1 MVRFKYFLLPVLI
14 RGSMDWTAQWGLYQT
29 CISTPGMFV
38 DMHSSFLID
47 TLPPCVSSC
56 TTGTGNSIASNKFCT
71 KSSSYAV
78 ETQAWFDF
86 AVSCRTLSDSLSL
99 LCQWDTG
106 QAARLALDTF
116 MSILEVKFAHKLE
129 ITPEDVTCEN
139 YLFPTPSSSPGSVV
153 IGPPPGRRLTDASP
167 LTDLVLVRAD
177 EDILSLVSNS
187 GYPPIPSVSAASS
200 ATVAAFA
207 CRIDT
212 DRLLESDIS
221 PLLSGLLTDLHVFRL
236 GTTLFKTKS
245 AGPVVSYVDSDYTL
259 YYRTQNGG
267 WLPSLPITTTAA
279 PLVTTLVGST
289 TPSSTSTSSTNSFV
303 FSSLSQTSVLVTS
316 APTASYTGP
325 GVVPAEDPEKRNQ
338 IIIGVLS
345 GVFALGVVAAL
356 ILMFLKRKA
365 AAHIHHVSIIHHE
378 ESQKPG
384 TETPS
389 LAKPSAPPASE
400 IGSPRNKAEGP
411 TTPSLKNSFSCERG
425 SPRPASPTKVHIPEN
440 ASAEEMAKAKAAV
453 TAELKRRHSTVKE
466 SRKERIPLRKSKT
479 EGAESLSIE
488 ELDVMST
495 LRMTHGKD
503 AATKGI
509 IYKDLVKQWHPDKH
523 PPEMKKIATK
533 VFQLIQSRKD
543 WYLTNSSN
551 SA

>member
-1 MVRFKYFLLPVLI
+1 M
-14 RGSMDWTAQWGLYQT
+14 
-29 CISTPGMFV
+29 
-38 DMHSSFLID
+38 DMHSGFLID
-47 TLPPCVSSC
+47 ALPPCVSSC

-71 KSSSYAV
+71 RSSSYAL

-86 AVSCRTLSDSLSL
+86 AVSCWTLSDSLSL
-99 LCQWDTG
+99 LCQWDTV

-129 ITPEDVTCEN
+129 ISPQDVTCEN
-139 YLFPTPSSSPGSVV
+139 YLFPNPSSSPGSVV

-177 EDILSLVSNS
+177 EDIFSLVANA
-187 GYPPIPSVSAASS
+187 GYPAIPSVSAASS

-221 PLLSGLLTDLHVFRL
+221 PLLSALLTDLHVFRL
-236 GTTLFKTKS
+236 GSNQFKTKS
-245 AGPVVSYVDSDYTL
+245 VRPVVSYVDSDYTL

-267 WLPSLPITTTAA
+267 WLPSLPTTTTVA
-279 PLVTTLVGST
+279 PLVTTSVVST
-289 TPSSTSTSSTNSFV
+289 TSSSTSTYTFLFTSS
-303 FSSLSQTSVLVTS
+303 SQTTGLVTS
-316 APTASYTGP
+316 ASTASYTGP
-325 GVVPAEDPEKRNQ
+325 GVVPAEDPEQRNQ

-356 ILMFLKRKA
+356 ILMYMKRKA
-365 AAHIHHVSIIHHE
+365 AAHTHDVSMIHHE
-378 ESQKPG
+378 ESRKPG

-389 LAKPSAPPASE
+389 LAKPSAPPACE
-400 IGSPRNKAEGP
+400 IESLRNKAAEGP
-411 TTPSLKNSFSCERG
+411 ATPSLKKPSSSERV
-425 SPRPASPTKVHIPEN
+425 SPRPASPYKVNIPEN
-440 ASAEEMAKAKAAV
+440 ATAEELANAKAAV

-466 SRKERIPLRKSKT
+466 SRNESIPLRKKKT
-479 EGAESLSIE
+479 EAAENLSIE
-488 ELDVMST
+488 EIEVMST

-523 PPEMKKIATK
+523 SPAMKKIATR
-533 VFQLIQSRKD
+533 VFQLIQSRKN
-543 WYLTNSSN
+543 WYLDNSSN
-551 SA
+551 ST